1 MYVYIYIHNVYYGD
15 DWWHG
20 WHERWLRWHFVRR
33 AYRLQGCSDP
43 EIRLTTY
50 EALGSS
56 SKGRNDGNA
65 TWPRSRGAR
74 WLGVAKLYESGVEF
88 HGISVYPIF
97 WTWKVMTTQE
107 SWIDLRANR
116 RIVWYI
122 WICLDRTLSSQVS
135 WTQPVEIC
143 KSPEVFIRK
152 RYGGQTD
159 PTAVKELIVSQLPI
173 ADHSNHPNHPIQW
186 SKLIINHQTQ
196 NSIKLH
202 PSPSPIHLNATTSGW
217 CSPVLFVGLFLA
229 NS

>member
-1 MYVYIYIHNVYYGD
+1 MTIDYDIDILDDIYNIYIYIYILYTYNVYYGD

-20 WHERWLRWHFVRR
+20 WHEQWLRWQFVRY
-33 AYRLQGCSDP
+33 YRLQGCRDP

-65 TWPRSRGAR
+65 TWQRSMGAR

-88 HGISVYPIF
+88 HGISVYPIL

-116 RIVWYI
+116 RIIWYI

-135 WTQPVEIC
+135 WTQRLEIC

-173 ADHSNHPNHPIQW
+173 ADHGDIIQIIQSND
-186 SKLIINHQTQ
+186 Q
-196 NSIKLH
+196 N
-202 PSPSPIHLNATTSGW
+202 
-217 CSPVLFVGLFLA
+217 
-229 NS
+229 

>member
-1 MYVYIYIHNVYYGD
+1 MID
-15 DWWHG
+15 DMDDMNDGFHG
-20 WHERWLRWHFVRR
+20 SFCAPAGWS
-33 AYRLQGCSDP
+33 RLQGCSDP
-43 EIRLTTY
+43 EIRLMTY
-50 EALGSS
+50 EALGTV

-65 TWPRSRGAR
+65 TWRHDGRQIYG
-74 WLGVAKLYESGVEF
+74 WGELNYMKVES
-88 HGISVYPIF
+88 GISVYTIF

-107 SWIDLRANR
+107 SWTDLRANR
-116 RIVWYI
+116 RIIWYI

-135 WTQPVEIC
+135 WTQRVEIC

-186 SKLIINHQTQ
+186 SKPIINHQSSNSK

-202 PSPSPIHLNATTSGW
+202 PSPSPIHLNPTTSGW
-217 CSPVLFVGLFLA
+217 CPPVLLVGLFLA